1 MREDSF
7 HEKNTPACKRL
18 CIVNLKSSRNLK
30 TGWTNEYLQ
39 RYCSMGRLPKEGGMR
54 PQKLFEPSDS
64 VPKFFIVEMD
74 EGMLPVR
81 LLSMTSN
88 SARVA

>member
-1 MREDSF
+1 MRKS
-7 HEKNTPACKRL
+7 N
-18 CIVNLKSSRNLK
+18 VNLKSSRV
-30 TGWTNEYLQ
+30 TNRLAYLQ

-64 VPKFFIVEMD
+64 VPKFFIFEMD

-81 LLSMTSN
+81 LLSMTSK
-88 SARVA
+88 SVRVRA